1 MAPEHL
7 AQRTLPVDGRA
18 ESALLEAVGEIPREG
33 CEAVGDWLKYNLVE
47 ASSGGKKPFGMPGER
62 TAEDHAEDSGTR
74 GGVHVQ
80 DH

>member
-1 MAPEHL
+1 MAPDAL
-7 AQRTLPVDGRA
+7 PSGTLQAGDGRA

-33 CEAVGDWLKYNLVE
+33 CEAVGDWLKYNLV
-47 ASSGGKKPFGMPGER
+47 GGQLAVGYYPGER